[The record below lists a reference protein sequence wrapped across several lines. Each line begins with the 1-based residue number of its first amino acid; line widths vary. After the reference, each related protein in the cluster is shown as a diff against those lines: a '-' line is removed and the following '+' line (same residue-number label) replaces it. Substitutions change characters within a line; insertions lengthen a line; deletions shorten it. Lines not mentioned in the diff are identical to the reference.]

1 MRTLAALPMAATD
14 RKDYG
19 ASGISYLSVTAQA
32 RKELSLILGSPGQE
46 VRDLA
51 LSMGRMFKA
60 SSCSCHTACPH
71 TVSL

>member
-19 ASGISYLSVTAQA
+19 ASGVTAQA